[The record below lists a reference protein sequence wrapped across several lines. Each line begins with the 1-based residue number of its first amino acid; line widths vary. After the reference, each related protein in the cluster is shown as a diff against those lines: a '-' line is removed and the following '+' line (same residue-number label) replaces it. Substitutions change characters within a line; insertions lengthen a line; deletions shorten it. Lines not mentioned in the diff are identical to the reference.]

1 MRALVRK
8 WGNSASVRVPAP
20 VLAAARLQLDQQV
33 EISAEDGRIVI
44 APVAATECRLAD
56 LLDGITEG
64 NLHASVGGGPP
75 VGNEAL

>member
-8 WGNSASVRVPAP
+8 WGNSASVRIPAP
-20 VLAAARLQLDQQV
+20 VLAAARLRLDQSV

-44 APVAATECRLAD
+44 APVAAMECRLAD

-64 NLHASVGGGPP
+64 NLHASVGFGPP